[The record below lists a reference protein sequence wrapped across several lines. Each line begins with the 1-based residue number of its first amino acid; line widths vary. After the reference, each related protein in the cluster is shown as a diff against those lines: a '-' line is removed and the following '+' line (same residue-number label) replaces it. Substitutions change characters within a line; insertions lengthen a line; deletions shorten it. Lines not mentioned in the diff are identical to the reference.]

1 MNHADGRQAPGR
13 RAGRAGRTLTRRSLV
28 RSGLASLLAAPWATS
43 LQAATA
49 PGLGGHGRAAPG
61 RSRAGRSPQDDEIV
75 LGVSAAFSGPSRGLG
90 TELYRGSMAY
100 FNQLNEA
107 GGVNGRRI
115 VMKLLDDGY
124 QPDPCVAN
132 TIELMRDERVFLL
145 FNYVGTP
152 TVTRALP
159 VLKTFS
165 DQQVFL
171 FFPFTG
177 AEPQREP
184 PYGEFAFNLRA
195 SYRQETAGLVDNFL
209 GIGRRRIAVFYQNDA
224 YGRSGW
230 AGVREALARHGETIV
245 GEATYTRGTQFTASM
260 REQVEILQQA
270 SPDAVVCI
278 GSYAACGAFA
288 RDSVD
293 LGLHVPVANVSFV
306 GSENM
311 LQLLQEGRAD
321 PGSHTRFLVNSQVVP
336 SYEDASLPAVREYLK
351 RDGTPR
357 AAAALARRCGQ
368 DHRGRALR
376 ALPAEL
382 REPGRIR
389 QRKADHR
396 DHPPAWATIRSGP
409 ESKRRCSP
417 CATTTSAW
425 ARGSRSGPSAARA
438 CSACTTRS
446 SRGTA
451 SCPWR
456 TGRPSSP
463 DMSRIRVHKLFRETR
478 FFFFAL
484 FGLIVISVSILSIR
498 TVSRELSTEY
508 ESNSRSIAQN
518 IADSSVDILLNRNL
532 ATLQSLIDQF
542 VQIESIRYIYIT
554 SETGEFLAHTFVPGI
569 PDEILG
575 KRRVVDRDRG
585 AKPARSGRL
594 RRGRRPHP
602 LGSGRNRARGHGPG
616 ASRPQDPKGGRR
628 ADGPLRHHLCDWQ
641 SADLLV
647 VNLASKPLA
656 DLLAFAVRMAGGE
669 SPTGDE
675 TRACARRRGG
685 RAGPAFSCMWAGGR
699 RGLTGIRSLARA

>member
-336 SYEDASLPAVREYLK
+336 SYEDASLPAVREYLSAMELHAPPPPS
-351 RDGTPR
+351 REDV
-357 AAAALARRCGQ
+357 ARITEG
-368 DHRGRALR
+368 
-376 ALPAEL
+376 
-382 REPGRIR
+382 EPYEPFPQSFVSLEGFVNAKLITEIIR
-389 QRKADHR
+389 RMGDDPQR
-396 DHPPAWATIRSGP
+396 
-409 ESKRRCSP
+409 
-417 CATTTSAW
+417 
-425 ARGSRSGPSAARA
+425 
-438 CSACTTRS
+438 
-446 SRGTA
+446 
-451 SCPWR
+451 
-456 TGRPSSP
+456 
-463 DMSRIRVHKLFRETR
+463 SRIEEAV
-478 FFFFAL
+478 
-484 FGLIVISVSILSIR
+484 
-498 TVSRELSTEY
+498 
-508 ESNSRSIAQN
+508 
-518 IADSSVDILLNRNL
+518 
-532 ATLQSLIDQF
+532 
-542 VQIESIRYIYIT
+542 
-554 SETGEFLAHTFVPGI
+554 
-569 PDEILG
+569 
-575 KRRVVDRDRG
+575 
-585 AKPARSGRL
+585 
-594 RRGRRPHP
+594 
-602 LGSGRNRARGHGPG
+602 
-616 ASRPQDPKGGRR
+616 
-628 ADGPLRHHLCDWQ
+628 
-641 SADLLV
+641 
-647 VNLASKPLA
+647 
-656 DLLAFAVRMAGGE
+656 FAVRNYDLGVGE
-669 SPTGDE
+669 RVSFGPERRQGLQRVHYTVVEGDRFVPLE
-675 TRACARRRGG
+675 DWEAKFA
-685 RAGPAFSCMWAGGR
+685 
-699 RGLTGIRSLARA
+699 